1 MKNKDNLKTTSLSK
15 LTLKMAAGAIVG
27 AILGASAAVLLSI
40 NNGNLFNQ
48 AAQKLIS
55 GIQNMIFP
63 GLLLITV
70 LSIILQEIYYSRLK
84 NICNSLANADDE
96 EFDELDY
103 KEEKT
108 GGHAVTSNL
117 LSYIGARTIMLVIL

>member
-48 AAQKLIS
+48 AAQKLIYSEYDLS
-55 GIQNMIFP
+55 GTASDHCTFNYIA
-63 GLLLITV
+63 GDLLFQIKEH
-70 LSIILQEIYYSRLK
+70 LQQSRE
-84 NICNSLANADDE
+84 C
-96 EFDELDY
+96 
-103 KEEKT
+103 
-108 GGHAVTSNL
+108 
-117 LSYIGARTIMLVIL
+117 

>member
-15 LTLKMAAGAIVG
+15 LTLKMTAGAIVG

-40 NNGNLFNQ
+40 NNGNSFNQ
-48 AAQKLIS
+48 ATQKLIS

-84 NICNSLANADDE
+84 KAQSQ
-96 EFDELDY
+96 
-103 KEEKT
+103 
-108 GGHAVTSNL
+108 
-117 LSYIGARTIMLVIL
+117 ILWDLGFRS

>member
-96 EFDELDY
+96 
-103 KEEKT
+103 
-108 GGHAVTSNL
+108 
-117 LSYIGARTIMLVIL
+117 